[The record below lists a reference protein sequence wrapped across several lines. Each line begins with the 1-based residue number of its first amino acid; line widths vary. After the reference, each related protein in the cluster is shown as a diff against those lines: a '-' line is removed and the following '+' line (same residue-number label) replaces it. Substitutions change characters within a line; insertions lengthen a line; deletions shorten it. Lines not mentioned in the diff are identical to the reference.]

1 MCHRPY
7 SADFTVL
14 RAPSTVGWPDFHPNC
29 VSRGEQGNHS
39 IRESYVKNEFRIRK
53 GAWLAALALC
63 TASAS
68 QACDIWTDEP
78 LKVWRGVCNLT
89 IDPKAPKVTE
99 AFLAQGRWPY
109 VFKMP
114 DLVIR
119 KYKFRL
125 VGNSLEILADVTN
138 IGLQSSPATNV
149 GVTVT
154 AIDVSNPAS
163 RTLSPMLVAVPP
175 LAATA
180 TQRISLGTIF
190 VDYSAHDVDVAT
202 AGMVD
207 QVTVAQ
213 PVRGT
218 VFEADETNN
227 SLIEVCRVFGP
238 NPDTSIQACN

>member
-1 MCHRPY
+1 M
-7 SADFTVL
+7 
-14 RAPSTVGWPDFHPNC
+14 
-29 VSRGEQGNHS
+29 
-39 IRESYVKNEFRIRK
+39 KNKSNVRK

-63 TASAS
+63 AASTS
-68 QACDIWTDEP
+68 QACDMWLDEP
-78 LKVWRGVCNLT
+78 LKAWRGLCNLT

-99 AFLAQGRWPY
+99 AFVAQGRWPY

-114 DLVIR
+114 DLIIR

-125 VGNSLEILADVTN
+125 VGNSLEISADVTN
-138 IGLQSSPATNV
+138 IGLQNSQATNV

-154 AIDVSNPAS
+154 AIDVSNPAARS
-163 RTLSPMLVAVPP
+163 TTPMLAAVPP
-175 LAATA
+175 LAATT

-202 AGMVD
+202 AGMAD

-218 VFEADETNN
+218 VFESDETNN
-227 SLIEVCRVFGP
+227 SLIELCRVFGP
-238 NPDTSIQACN
+238 NPDVSVQPCN